1 MPHAAT
7 QATRFQV
14 QPLAGAVGAL
24 ITGIDLRRP
33 LDAAAIAEIRAVWLA
48 SGVVFLRD
56 QHLPPAEF
64 QVFAEHFGQVVEYPF
79 VRGIEGFP
87 LIIPVL
93 KLPHERNNFGGIW
106 HTDTAYLDE
115 PPMATMLIAR
125 EVPPFGGDTLFASGY
140 AAFDAL
146 SPAMQQMLAGLRG
159 VNTSAK
165 ADTTKTREDR
175 IKDSATD
182 KTTQEHVAE
191 HPVVRTH
198 PETGRKSLYVNFGH
212 TARFAGMTEE
222 ESRPLLDFLFAH
234 QIRPEFT
241 CRFSW
246 TVGSIAFWDNRCVLH
261 NPINDYHG
269 YTRLLHRV
277 TLQGDKP
284 C

>member
-1 MPHAAT
+1 
-7 QATRFQV
+7 
-14 QPLAGAVGAL
+14 
-24 ITGIDLRRP
+24 
-33 LDAAAIAEIRAVWLA
+33 
-48 SGVVFLRD
+48 
-56 QHLPPAEF
+56 
-64 QVFAEHFGQVVEYPF
+64 
-79 VRGIEGFP
+79 
-87 LIIPVL
+87 
-93 KLPHERNNFGGIW
+93 
-106 HTDTAYLDE
+106 
-115 PPMATMLIAR
+115 
-125 EVPPFGGDTLFASGY
+125 
-140 AAFDAL
+140 L

-159 VNTSAK
+159 VSTSAK

-182 KTTQEHVAE
+182 KITQEHVAE